1 VTAPAGMD
9 ARAPLDT
16 PRTIFIVLPAYDEAE
31 NLPRLL
37 LGIRAEMASAG
48 GYHVIVV
55 DDGSRDG
62 TARVAEEHAAAL
74 PLTLIRRA
82 VNQGLGAALRDGLG
96 AALAHADPRDIVVTM
111 DADDTQ
117 TPALIAPMVG
127 RIDAG
132 CDVVIAS
139 RYRRGARVYGVP
151 LHRRTLSRGASWLI
165 RLVFPTRGVRDFT
178 CGCRAYR
185 VAVLRRA
192 LAHHGGALITQDGFQ
207 CMVDILLRLRPL
219 GVVFG
224 EVPLVLRYDRKSG
237 KSKMA
242 VGRTTWNTLRLLAR
256 RRLGY

>member
-1 VTAPAGMD
+1 MD
-9 ARAPLDT
+9 AGAALDG

-31 NLPRLL
+31 NLPRQLG
-37 LGIRAEMASAG
+37 GIRNAMERAG
-48 GYHVIVV
+48 RYHVIVV

-62 TARVAEEHAAAL
+62 TPRVAEEFATTM
-74 PLTLIRRA
+74 PLTIVRHA

-96 AALAHADPRDIVVTM
+96 AALERAAALDVVVTM
-111 DADDTQ
+111 DADDTH
-117 TPALIAPMVG
+117 TPTLIGQMVAS
-127 RIDAG
+127 IDAG

-151 LHRRTLSRGASWLI
+151 LRRRALSAGGSWLI
-165 RLVFPTRGVRDFT
+165 RAVFPTRGVRDFT

-192 LAHHGGALITQDGFQ
+192 IAHHGGALITQDGFQ

-224 EVPLVLRYDRKSG
+224 EVPIVLRYDRKSG

>member
-1 VTAPAGMD
+1 MD
-9 ARAPLDT
+9 ARAPLDA
-16 PRTIFIVLPAYDEAE
+16 PRTIFIVLPAYNEAE
-31 NLPRLL
+31 NLPRQLR
-37 LGIRAEMASAG
+37 GIRAAMANAG
-48 GYHVIVV
+48 AYRVIVV
-55 DDGSRDG
+55 DDGSRDA
-62 TARVAEEHAAAL
+62 TPRVAEELAAAM
-74 PLTLIRRA
+74 PLTLIRHA

-96 AALAHADPRDIVVTM
+96 AALAHAAPFDIVVTM
-111 DADDTQ
+111 DADDTH
-117 TPALIAPMVG
+117 TPTLIGQMVDS
-127 RIDAG
+127 IDGG

-151 LHRRTLSRGASWLI
+151 LHRRALSRGASWLI
-165 RLVFPTRGVRDFT
+165 RVVFPTRGVRDFT

-192 LAHHGGALITQDGFQ
+192 IAHHGGALITQDGFQ
-207 CMVDILLRLRPL
+207 CMVDLVLRLRPL